1 MKKFQL
7 NMDAPE
13 ERETLFADIILP
25 VPVPGL
31 FTYRIPFLLNNQ
43 ISIGSRVIVPF
54 GSRKILTGVIRKIHN
69 LPPAKYEAKLIHDVL
84 EETPSI
90 NNFQFKLFEWIAS
103 YYMCTIGE
111 VINVAIPSGLKLSS
125 ESLVQLHPEFDRDLS
140 DYEFSEKE
148 ISVLNALSTDR
159 SLPYDRIHE
168 LTDTKNIH
176 SIIKS
181 LVRKDAILIYE
192 SIKEKYKPKKIKK
205 IRLTGEH
212 LDEKVLEK
220 LMKSLE
226 KKGKQLDI
234 VLMYLKTVDIFES
247 PELNVLGMNKSDLP
261 QSSSLQTLIKNKI
274 FDEFEVTVPRLE
286 TFSKNL
292 KNVILNDNQQKVL
305 DLILQEFESKDT
317 VLLHGITGSGKTE
330 IYIQLIKE
338 ALDNG
343 SQVLYL
349 LPEIALTTQIVSRLR
364 KVFGDKMGVYHS
376 RFSDNERVEVW
387 KGIQDGKFSFIVGV
401 RSSVFLPFSSLGLVI
416 VDEEH
421 ELSYKQFDP
430 APRYNARDTA
440 IVLAGFHKSKI
451 LLGSAT
457 PSIESYFNTKHRSYG
472 LVTLSERFTNTPLPE
487 IIPVNMIRQRK
498 KKLVHGEFSQPL
510 FDAIGQALAA
520 KEQVIIF
527 QNRRG
532 YAPHLVCEDCG
543 WIPKCKNCTV
553 SLTYH
558 QYSKD
563 LRCHYCGY
571 KENIVMQCP
580 VCGSRSLHPVKYGT
594 EKLEEDLR
602 MLFQNAKVQ
611 RMDLDTTRKKK
622 SYEQIIE
629 DFETGEID
637 ILVGTQMVTKGLD
650 FDGVTLVG
658 ILDIDRMMHF
668 PDFRSYER
676 TFQLATQVSGRA
688 GRRDKKG
695 LVIIQTNNTE
705 HPLMNKIVN
714 HNYKGMVNVEINE
727 RKRFR
732 FPPFVRL
739 IKIIVRHDELIICEK
754 AAKALSIRLIQ
765 ELGLQRILGPAEPMI
780 SKIRNKYLREIYI
793 KLERDKVNLDKV
805 KKNILEIGR
814 EIQNNKDFKKTSLIF
829 DVDPY

>member
-1 MKKFQL
+1 
-7 NMDAPE
+7 
-13 ERETLFADIILP
+13 
-25 VPVPGL
+25 
-31 FTYRIPFLLNNQ
+31 
-43 ISIGSRVIVPF
+43 
-54 GSRKILTGVIRKIHN
+54 
-69 LPPAKYEAKLIHDVL
+69 
-84 EETPSI
+84 
-90 NNFQFKLFEWIAS
+90 
-103 YYMCTIGE
+103 
-111 VINVAIPSGLKLSS
+111 
-125 ESLVQLHPEFDRDLS
+125 
-140 DYEFSEKE
+140 
-148 ISVLNALSTDR
+148 
-159 SLPYDRIHE
+159 
-168 LTDTKNIH
+168 
-176 SIIKS
+176 
-181 LVRKDAILIYE
+181 
-192 SIKEKYKPKKIKK
+192 
-205 IRLTGEH
+205 
-212 LDEKVLEK
+212 
-220 LMKSLE
+220 
-226 KKGKQLDI
+226 
-234 VLMYLKTVDIFES
+234 
-247 PELNVLGMNKSDLP
+247 
-261 QSSSLQTLIKNKI
+261 
-274 FDEFEVTVPRLE
+274 
-286 TFSKNL
+286 
-292 KNVILNDNQQKVL
+292 
-305 DLILQEFESKDT
+305 
-317 VLLHGITGSGKTE
+317 
-330 IYIQLIKE
+330 
-338 ALDNG
+338 
-343 SQVLYL
+343 
-349 LPEIALTTQIVSRLR
+349 
-364 KVFGDKMGVYHS
+364 
-376 RFSDNERVEVW
+376 
-387 KGIQDGKFSFIVGV
+387 
-401 RSSVFLPFSSLGLVI
+401 
-416 VDEEH
+416 
-421 ELSYKQFDP
+421 
-430 APRYNARDTA
+430 
-440 IVLAGFHKSKI
+440 
-451 LLGSAT
+451 
-457 PSIESYFNTKHRSYG
+457 
-472 LVTLSERFTNTPLPE
+472 
-487 IIPVNMIRQRK
+487 
-498 KKLVHGEFSQPL
+498 
-510 FDAIGQALAA
+510 
-520 KEQVIIF
+520 
-527 QNRRG
+527 
-532 YAPHLVCEDCG
+532 
-543 WIPKCKNCTV
+543 
-553 SLTYH
+553 
-558 QYSKD
+558 
-563 LRCHYCGY
+563 
-571 KENIVMQCP
+571 MQCP